1 MHKGDRLQLG
11 ILFGGKSAEHDVSV
25 TSAQGVIAASD
36 QRIFQVVPIGITK
49 QGTWLGPSDSRK
61 ALTAIRK
68 GRLKSLEE
76 SPEAGAFYCKRALS
90 ALQNLDVVFPLV
102 HGLNGEDGS
111 LQGFLELAGLAYVG
125 AGVAASAVGMD
136 KGFQQ
141 AIFRDVGLLTPASF
155 IITASAWANSPSAP
169 QRRVEEEFGYPC
181 FVKPVN
187 GGSSIG
193 ISRVLTARD
202 LGPAIKKALQYDRRA
217 LVQEAIDGR
226 HLEVALLG
234 NNKVEA
240 SPVGEITF
248 HGSFYDYAAKYKDPT
263 TTLAIPADIP
273 ANTAERLRNLSV
285 KAFKAIDCAGLARAD
300 FFLTSDDQI
309 YLCEINSLPGFTP
322 RSMFPLLWKEGGLS
336 YQDLVTRLVRLA
348 LERQQE
354 KQNGL

>member
-1 MHKGDRLQLG
+1 MHKANRLQLG
-11 ILFGGKSAEHDVSV
+11 ILFGGKSAEHDVSII
-25 TSAQGVIAASD
+25 SAQGVIAASD
-36 QRIFQVVPIGITK
+36 QRIFKVMPIGITK
-49 QGTWLGPSDSRK
+49 QGTWLGPTASKK
-61 ALTAIRK
+61 ALTGIRK

-76 SPEAGAFYCKRALS
+76 SQEAGAFYCKRALS
-90 ALQNLDVVFPLV
+90 ALQKLDVVFPLV

-136 KGFQQ
+136 KGLQQ

-155 IITASAWANSPSAP
+155 IVTASAWASNPASLR
-169 QRRVEEEFGYPC
+169 RRVTEEFSYPC

-202 LGPAIKKALQYDRRA
+202 LGQAIEKALQHDRRV

-226 HLEVALLG
+226 HLEVGLLG
-234 NNKVEA
+234 NSEVEA

-263 TTLAIPADIP
+263 TTLTIPADIP

-285 KAFKAIDCAGLARAD
+285 KAFEAIDCAGLARAD
-300 FFLTSDDQI
+300 FFLTSDDRI

-322 RSMFPLLWKEGGLS
+322 QSMFPLLWKEGGLS

-354 KQNGL
+354 KQSGL